1 MTTAADLNTCLDH
14 CLALGLPRNKLLT
27 CEGTC
32 ETTFMQ
38 TPGNTQT
45 AAPNGGKVFRDPTGA
60 EVDVDRDGGKVF
72 HPA

>member
-1 MTTAADLNTCLDH
+1 MTTAADLNKCIDD
-14 CLALGLPRNKLLT
+14 CLALGLPRNRLLI

-38 TPGNTQT
+38 TPGNTETDT
-45 AAPNGGKVFRDPTGA
+45 ANGGKVFRDPSGA
-60 EVDVDRDGGKVF
+60 HVDVDSRGGKVF